1 MNKTDILRN
10 QRSEE
15 VEIVNKIMGF
25 VKIIRPI
32 NCLMMG
38 IAVIIGRFIVTRSIY
53 EPLNLLFGF
62 TTAFCLTGASM
73 VVNDYYDRHTDK
85 VNAPQRPIP
94 SGLIS
99 TREALLFAS
108 SLSVLG
114 ILSALFTST
123 ICLILSL
130 IFFVISVYYNVKGK
144 EYGLLGNLMVSS
156 CVAITFIYG
165 GLTYKDIGNSFHSIL
180 LFSSMAFL
188 INTGREITKGIVD
201 IEGDKIRGVNTLAI
215 SIGSRKAAPI
225 AVIFYI
231 SAIFLSIVPWLTDL
245 VTWEYLPFV
254 LVADIGFIVSS
265 ILLLRNYSR
274 DNAKKVKVFVLI
286 WMLFGL
292 LAFLMGSIGIE
303 G

>member
-1 MNKTDILRN
+1 
-10 QRSEE
+10 
-15 VEIVNKIMGF
+15 MGF

-130 IFFVISVYYNVKGK
+130 VFFVISVYYNVKGK

-165 GLTYKDIGNSFHSIL
+165 GLTYKDIGNSFHLIL

-292 LAFLMGSIGIE
+292 LAFLMGNIGIE